1 MKKTS
6 ARTDLRITD
15 QRRVR
20 DGVEYHLACDGARLT
35 VHVHPTD
42 SEGPGWRVG
51 ASMRRSIGMESVHRD
66 MVGASRQDTFRALA
80 TTWQDDQR
88 CRDLSMFD
96 WEEVESL
103 LTSVRAL

>member
-1 MKKTS
+1 VKKPT
-6 ARTDLRITD
+6 AKTDLRITD
-15 QRRVR
+15 QRRIR

-35 VHVHPTD
+35 VHVHPTPSD
-42 SEGPGWRVG
+42 GPGWRVG
-51 ASMRRSIGMESVHRD
+51 ASMRRGVGMDAVHLD
-66 MVGASRQDTFRALA
+66 EVGTSRTDTFRALA
-80 TTWQDDQR
+80 TTWQDDAR